1 MACRVAVRCPG
12 TPDPHGT
19 ARETRVTQSL
29 PAQRESAYSGQFAL
43 DDVPHR
49 TLAETGDTEA
59 AGTVAVGIG
68 VGSAEAELDIGARVD
83 IEVAFDREA
92 EQTGS
97 VARCCRTRDS
107 AEIYNK
113 SYKKY
118 LTLSDDLI
126 ISFILLFFEK
136 LRN

>member
-1 MACRVAVRCPG
+1 MRCPR

-126 ISFILLFFEK
+126 ISFILLFF
-136 LRN
+136 